1 MSARSNASSGKSGPA
16 GAIFTADL
24 SAIGGVGSSGI
35 EKIFGSDKTDVLD
48 EERRMIE
55 KVFSIVDKDHS
66 GSIDA
71 PELEEM
77 FKLFGVETSF
87 LTAAISRV
95 MQNVDRDH
103 DGQISPEE
111 FYKLLSMKFTKGD
124 SETEM
129 EDVFDRMGAV
139 VIPTNYELPRTDR
152 GMQNVTKGLSVGTDV
167 TKKGNNTTGR
177 VEGLEGDSVRV
188 RWAGTKNWELCAAK
202 DLTQAPQ
209 KELGVKELH
218 KVAVMLGE
226 PNIKYTEIQ
235 DMIRCFKRLSDNI
248 LNPPD
253 EGKAKSKS
261 AKPKTLRTEN
271 AAYTEEDQT
280 DPENRLNLAEFIA
293 IMNMDL

>member
-24 SAIGGVGSSGI
+24 SAIGGVGSSGV
-35 EKIFGSDKTDVLD
+35 EKIFGSDKIDVID

-71 PELEEM
+71 HELEEM

-87 LTAAISRV
+87 LTAAIGRV
-95 MQNVDRDH
+95 MQNTDQDH
-103 DGQISPEE
+103 DGHISPEE

-124 SETEM
+124 SVAEM

-139 VIPTNYELPRTDR
+139 VAPTERP
-152 GMQNVTKGLSVGTDV
+152 KGAKGHGLTMGTDV
-167 TKKGNNTTGR
+167 MFVGTGPKKGTTGQ
-177 VEGLEGDSVRV
+177 VDGIDGDSISVLFSSGEQ
-188 RWAGTKNWELCAAK
+188 ATCPAK
-202 DLTQAPQ
+202 DLQQAPQ

-226 PNIKYTEIQ
+226 PNIKYSEIK

-248 LNPPD
+248 LNKQQ
-253 EGKAKSKS
+253 ESWTKSKS
-261 AKPKTLRTEN
+261 AKPQKLRKGDPF
-271 AAYTEEDQT
+271 TEEDT
-280 DPENRLNLAEFIA
+280 SDPANRLNLAEFIA

>member
-24 SAIGGVGSSGI
+24 SAIGGVGSSGT
-35 EKIFGSDKTDVLD
+35 EKIFGSEKTDVLS

-71 PELEEM
+71 HELEEM
-77 FKLFGVETSF
+77 FKLFGIETSF

-95 MQNVDRDH
+95 MENSDQDH

-124 SETEM
+124 SEKEM
-129 EDVFDRMGAV
+129 ADVFERMGAAV
-139 VIPTNYELPRTDR
+139 LPTNFDLPRKA
-152 GMQNVTKGLSVGTDV
+152 KGRPFGVGTVV
-167 TKKGNNTTGR
+167 TFNGVGAKKGSTGQ
-177 VEGLEGDSVRV
+177 VSGVQGDSVIV
-188 RWAGTKNWELCAAK
+188 EFAGGNTESCQAK
-202 DLTQAPQ
+202 DLKQAAQ

-218 KVAVMLGE
+218 KVAMMLGE
-226 PNIKYTEIQ
+226 PNIKYTEIR

-248 LNPPD
+248 LNPPK
-253 EGKAKSKS
+253 EGDAKKKS
-261 AKPKTLRTEN
+261 AKTAKLRSDEN
-271 AAYTEEDQT
+271 YTEEDVANP
-280 DPENRLNLAEFIA
+280 DNRLNLTEFIA

>member
-1 MSARSNASSGKSGPA
+1 MSARSNASSAQSGPA

-129 EDVFDRMGAV
+129 EDVFDRMGAT
-139 VIPTNYELPRTDR
+139 VIPTNFEMARTDR
-152 GMQNVTKGLSVGTDV
+152 GRQNVAKGLSVGTDV
-167 TKKGNNTTGR
+167 TKNGNTTGR
-177 VEGLEGDSVRV
+177 VDGLEGDSVRV
-188 RWAGTKNWELCAAK
+188 LWPGGNKELCQAK
-202 DLTQAPQ
+202 DLKQVPQ

-253 EGKAKSKS
+253 GKTKSKS
-261 AKPKTLRTEN
+261 AKPKALRTEN

>member
-24 SAIGGVGSSGI
+24 SAIGGVGSSGV
-35 EKIFGSDKTDVLD
+35 ENIFGGEKTDVLD

-71 PELEEM
+71 QELEEM

-87 LTAAISRV
+87 LTAAIGRV

-124 SETEM
+124 SKTEM
-129 EDVFDRMGAV
+129 EDVFERMGAV
-139 VIPTNYELPRTDR
+139 VIPTNAPER
-152 GMQNVTKGLSVGTDV
+152 GKAKGHGFTVGTDV
-167 TKKGNNTTGR
+167 MFIGSGPKKNKPGQVNGF
-177 VEGLEGDSVRV
+177 EGDLVSVLFRD
-188 RWAGTKNWELCAAK
+188 GNTDQQENCPAK
-202 DLTQAPQ
+202 DLQQVAQ

-226 PNIKYTEIQ
+226 PNIKYTEIK

-248 LNPPD
+248 LNTPT
-253 EGKAKSKS
+253 EGSTKSKS
-261 AKPKTLRTEN
+261 AKPAKLKTDE
-271 AAYTEEDQT
+271 AYTEEDTT
-280 DPENRLNLAEFIA
+280 DPANRLNLTEFIA

>member
-1 MSARSNASSGKSGPA
+1 MSARSNASSAKSGPA

-24 SAIGGVGSSGI
+24 SAIGGVGSTGI

-87 LTAAISRV
+87 LTAAIGRV
-95 MQNVDRDH
+95 MANTDQDH

-111 FYKLLSMKFTKGD
+111 FYKLLSMKFNKGD
-124 SETEM
+124 SQTEM

-139 VIPTNYELPRTDR
+139 VLPTNFDLPI
-152 GMQNVTKGLSVGTDV
+152 TKGPRFSVGTDV
-167 TKKGNNTTGR
+167 MFIGSGTKKNTTGQ
-177 VEGLEGDSVRV
+177 VKGLEGDNVSVLFR
-188 RWAGTKNWELCAAK
+188 GNTEELISCPAK
-202 DLTQAPQ
+202 DLKQAPQ

-226 PNIKYTEIQ
+226 PNIKYTEIK

-248 LNPPD
+248 LNPPQ
-253 EGKAKSKS
+253 EGSTKSKS
-261 AKPKTLRTEN
+261 AKPAKLRKNEN
-271 AAYTEEDQT
+271 YTEEDIT